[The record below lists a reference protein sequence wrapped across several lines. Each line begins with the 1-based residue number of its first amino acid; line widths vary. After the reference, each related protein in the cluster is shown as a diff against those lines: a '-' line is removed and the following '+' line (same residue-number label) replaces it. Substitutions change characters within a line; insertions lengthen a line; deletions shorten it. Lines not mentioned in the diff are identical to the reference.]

1 MRKKFMIVVMAAIS
15 VLFCGCGNDGGRA
28 DKDLRDS
35 RQDAVTETP
44 APTEAP
50 TAVPT
55 EEPKPVHNFNVTED
69 VLFTYEYDKDGELSG
84 ISRKGF
90 DREYV
95 ITNIIYDKDGC
106 LSFLEANY
114 NGKYGFLKAE
124 YNSDGQI
131 IALEDTYTYGRTS
144 KTNYKITYNSST
156 GYIKVVLKEEDSD
169 YPGETTEY
177 DSNLNKVYYERY
189 YLSDGIYCRRYS
201 EYSNDIE
208 VHRWDYYSDGKIRY
222 EYLYYDNGNRKEYY
236 EYNKQGKAVKHEKYD
251 RTGQKVN

>member
-1 MRKKFMIVVMAAIS
+1 M
-15 VLFCGCGNDGGRA
+15 FCGCGNDGGRA

-84 ISRKGF
+84 ISCK
-90 DREYV
+90 DINRECV
-95 ITNIIYDKDGC
+95 ITNTIYDKDGC
-106 LSFLEANY
+106 LSFLEADY
-114 NGKYGFLKAE
+114 KPAKGHIGKRDGFLKAE

-131 IALEDTYTYGRTS
+131 ITVESNITYARTP

-156 GYIKVVLKEEDSD
+156 GYIKVVSKTEDSD
-169 YPGETTEY
+169 NPGETTEY
-177 DSNLNKVYYERY
+177 DSNLTKVYYERY
-189 YLSDGIYCRRYS
+189 YLSGGIYCRRYS

-208 VHRWDYYSDGKIRY
+208 VHRWDYDGDGKINMKPY
-222 EYLYYDNGNRKEYY
+222 TMITAIGKNIMSITNR
-236 EYNKQGKAVKHEKYD
+236 EK
-251 RTGQKVN
+251 R